1 MNEVIKDVTNSPLT
15 LGTAVASFAALAYI
29 VVKGIYHGSEGNRN
43 RVHPPGPPQDLL
55 IGNLRQ
61 FPKNKFADTFHEWAK
76 QYGSCPSISITTAY
90 CWWIY
95 LTWIRTSRLC
105 EIAWNIHGN
114 PEFV

>member
-1 MNEVIKDVTNSPLT
+1 MNAVIRDVTDSPLKLAT
-15 LGTAVASFAALAYI
+15 VVASLAALGYI
-29 VVKGIYHGSEGNRN
+29 VVKGVYKGNRS
-43 RVHPPGPPQDLL
+43 RVYPPGPPQDLL

-76 QYGSCPSISITTAY
+76 QYGSCHSISITTAY

-105 EIAWNIHGN
+105 EIAWNIHGD